1 MRKFI
6 QFLLLSCLLALTLGC
21 DEHYTPK
28 PRGYFRIDLPE
39 KKYTSFESACSFTAE
54 LPKYSQVEIISEAS
68 DSCWFN
74 VVMPRHHARIHC
86 TYLRFSGNVTPLV
99 EDAYNFAF
107 KHEVKA
113 NAIKRNGY
121 QDSDSKVYGMVYDL
135 TGNVAS
141 PVQFY
146 VTDSVQHFIRGSLYF
161 EHIPNADS
169 IAPVIEFIRQDVLHF
184 METLEWSAL

>member
-6 QFLLLSCLLALTLGC
+6 FLLLLPSLLALVSGC
-21 DEHYTPK
+21 EEHYTPK
-28 PRGYFRIDLPE
+28 PRGYFRIALPE
-39 KKYTSFESACSFTAE
+39 KNYTDFQSACSFAAQ
-54 LPKYSQVEIISEAS
+54 LPKYSQVEMISEAL

-74 VVMPRHHARIHC
+74 IVIPRHHARIHC
-86 TYLRFSGNVTPLV
+86 TYLRFTGDVTPLV

-113 NAIKRNGY
+113 NAIKRNVY
-121 QDSDSKVYGMVYDL
+121 ENPDAQVYGMMYDL

-141 PVQFY
+141 PLQFY
-146 VTDSVQHFIRGSLYF
+146 VTDSTQHFIRGSLYF

-169 IAPVIEFIRQDVLHF
+169 IAPVTEFIREDVLHL
-184 METLEWSAL
+184 MKTLEWSAL